1 MNIATVRSGIE
12 TRLDTMGIRVYTT
25 VPEQVVVPCAIVQV
39 GDGQFISFDDTF
51 SASNAVAYTLNMK
64 VLILTGRAALRAS
77 QDKLDDYL
85 SVDGGD
91 SIRKAIAGDSTLNS
105 SANSCRV
112 TGAGNFGVYNYS
124 SIEYLGVEF
133 DLEIIG

>member
-1 MNIATVRSGIE
+1 MNVAAVRDGIE
-12 TRLDTMGIRVYTT
+12 TRLDTMGIRVYTA
-25 VPEQVVVPCAIVQV
+25 VPEQVVVPCAIIEL

-64 VLILTGRAALRAS
+64 VLILTGRAALKAS

-85 SVDGGD
+85 SVDGND
-91 SIRKAIAGDSTLNS
+91 SIRQAIIADPDLNS

-112 TGAGNFGVYNYS
+112 VGASNFGTYTYS
-124 SIEYLGVEF
+124 AIEYLGVEF
-133 DLEIIG
+133 NLEIIG

>member
-1 MNIATVRSGIE
+1 
-12 TRLDTMGIRVYTT
+12 MGIRVYTT

-64 VLILTGRAALRAS
+64 VLILTGRAALKAS

-85 SVDGGD
+85 SVDGSD

-105 SANSCRV
+105 SANSSRV
-112 TGAGNFGVYNYS
+112 TGAGNFGVYTYS

-133 DLEIIG
+133 ELEIIG